1 MDLDRPLPQPMTPE
15 AKPYWDGLKQG
26 KLMLPRCG
34 DCNHTFFYPRV
45 LCPRCHSRAITWI
58 QATGK
63 GRLHAFGIAH
73 QSFNRAFKVK
83 PPFVLAMIELEEG
96 PHMVSNLV
104 NVAPDPQHVKC
115 DMPVEVVFEKM
126 TDDVT
131 LPLFQPSRGG
141 QPAGGAR

>member
-1 MDLDRPLPQPMTPE
+1 MELDRPLPQPMTPE
-15 AKPYWDGLKQG
+15 ARPYWDGLKDG
-26 KLMLPRCG
+26 KLMLPKCG
-34 DCNHTFFYPRV
+34 DCGHTFFYPRI

-58 QATGK
+58 QASGR

-104 NVAPDPQHVKC
+104 NVPPDPQHVKC
-115 DMPVEVVFEKM
+115 DMPVEVVFEKL
-126 TDDVT
+126 TDEVT
-131 LPLFQPSRGG
+131 LPLFQPVGG
-141 QPAGGAR
+141 GR